1 MTRMLASTS
10 RASALRALVR
20 AALVCATAF
29 GLDLSAEQVAAVQL
43 VAESVLQAAR
53 AWHTKEV

>member
-10 RASALRALVR
+10 RASAIRALVR
-20 AALVCATAF
+20 ATLVCATAF
-29 GLDLSAEQVAAVQL
+29 GLDLTAEQVAAVQL
-43 VAESVLQAAR
+43 VAETVLQAAR